1 MYYRALGNA
10 VHMVA
15 ISDAQRSRAPDLPWV
30 ATDHNA
36 LCVETFPFRSA
47 KDDYVLFPRS
57 SDLPGRTVRD
67 GHDRSHGMRT
77 PVVALRRGSAP
88 EIVIDG
94 VTGIAVDDP
103 ADSPAAIADA
113 DHCSPDKCRLH
124 VAQTFTVEAMARQ
137 YEAAYRQVLAGIS
150 EPSLLTAEEA
160 VLP

>member
-30 ATDHNA
+30 ATDYNA
-36 LCVETFPFRSA
+36 LCVETFPRMVMIEA
-47 KDDYVLFPRS
+47 MAC
-57 SDLPGRTVRD
+57 G
-67 GHDRSHGMRT
+67 T

-88 EIVIDG
+88 KIVIDG
-94 VTGIAVDDP
+94 VAGIAVDDP

-113 DHCSPDKCRLH
+113 DHSSPDKCRLR